1 MSTMLRDYW
10 YIACAASR
18 LGAAPLAIKVLDQE
32 LVVFK
37 DASGGA
43 HALLDRC
50 CHRGARLSL
59 GTVTDGALACGY
71 HGWRYDGTGRCMHIP
86 SLPSDRRIPAGV
98 GVRAFPC
105 AEQDS
110 YLWVWMG
117 DTHAQPTPPPRIL
130 EECDDCGNAR
140 IRRIDGGQSHRTC
153 R

>member
-1 MSTMLRDYW
+1 MLRGRPQSLSMACSRRGKPRRFALRFPTRLTHRVRRREVINHMSTMLRDYW

-71 HGWRYDGTGRCMHIP
+71 HG
-86 SLPSDRRIPAGV
+86 
-98 GVRAFPC
+98 
-105 AEQDS
+105 
-110 YLWVWMG
+110 
-117 DTHAQPTPPPRIL
+117 
-130 EECDDCGNAR
+130 
-140 IRRIDGGQSHRTC
+140 
-153 R
+153 